1 MQVAPQP
8 HMQAASPQVAVPT
21 TLNTTP
27 TSGPASGS
35 LPVASGVT
43 GAPGSSQPLQ
53 TSQPSMQV
61 PSASG
66 GSMPQNMG
74 SRTPQKKP
82 AVAVGQKKPGESI
95 PAAAQPAR

>member
-1 MQVAPQP
+1 
-8 HMQAASPQVAVPT
+8 MQAASPQVAVPT

-27 TSGPASGS
+27 TLGPASGS

-43 GAPGSSQPLQ
+43 GVPVSTQLLQP
-53 TSQPSMQV
+53 SQPSMQV

-66 GSMPQNMG
+66 GAIPQNMG
-74 SRTPQKKP
+74 SKTPQKKP
-82 AVAVGQKKPGESI
+82 VVAVGQKKPGESI